1 MLSPITRHAHAGTT
15 CAEVKAVAKVQAQD
29 INGTATYTE
38 ANQTTTGGCQ
48 LLITD
53 LQQD

>member
-29 INGTATYTE
+29 MV
-38 ANQTTTGGCQ
+38 
-48 LLITD
+48 
-53 LQQD
+53 QQQ